1 VSVPQRHT
9 HNTRLTPEQ
18 PRHGGA
24 RQGAGRPKKENRE
37 PNIPPTL
44 KLGPEARKEEGKTR
58 DGYSSQVEE
67 LANRK
72 GRSWSYHECTLIL
85 TLVIG
90 IVLHYHETPTQAL
103 HTVSSLI
110 RRSYFSLHQ
119 LWTHWRDEQEVY
131 VVDTAGRGGGASTHV
146 NHSRHVTVEVVFT
159 LIECIRKHNREGG
172 GCTTT
177 DLIDALGEEHDITM
191 HPRTL
196 RNVLS
201 SMGYRYGKASV
212 IGKMNDVWYTARI
225 RTFLIQYSEALKEEL
240 AGRCIIVYTDESYVN
255 VNHARK
261 STWYSPIATE
271 RNEVVRPTGKGKRLV
286 LLHAF
291 TKDGWLADDT
301 SIHNDRVDQL
311 SFSCEVI
318 YEAEKG
324 DGDYHDNMN
333 GSVYMQWLSN
343 RLLVAFNRRYPRQ
356 RMVLVLDNAS
366 YHHVRGEGWINIHT
380 MKKEAIAYKL
390 IELGV
395 TTMTVERQKK
405 GTESRESK
413 RFNQASFYQQ
423 GGKWAPTLEELKAE
437 LKRYLTEHPDINR
450 TEVSKLME
458 VNGHQLIYTPP
469 YLPGVQPI
477 ERLWAYVKNYVASQY
492 HNGRTMPQLLQHTYQ
507 GFYGDDQRHAG
518 VTVELSANVIRHSM
532 DYCNYLIEQDDSLDG
547 VIHDLKT
554 ELTAMPTDIGEDID
568 ADMAPIPGVMEE

>member
-1 VSVPQRHT
+1 VQ
-9 HNTRLTPEQ
+9 
-18 PRHGGA
+18 
-24 RQGAGRPKKENRE
+24 
-37 PNIPPTL
+37 
-44 KLGPEARKEEGKTR
+44 EEKKTR
-58 DGYSSQVEE
+58 DDYSQQLEQ

-90 IVLHYHETPTQAL
+90 IVLHYNETPTQAL
-103 HTVSSLI
+103 HTVSSLVC
-110 RRSYFSLHQ
+110 RSYYSLHQ
-119 LWTHWRDEQEVY
+119 LWARWRDEQEVF

-146 NHSRHVTVEVVFT
+146 NHSHHVTVEVVFT
-159 LIECIRKHNREGG
+159 LIECIREHNKEGG

-177 DLIDALGEEHDITM
+177 VLIDALRKEHDVIM

-201 SMGYRYGKASV
+201 SMGYCYGKANV

-225 RTFLIQYSEALKEEL
+225 RTYLIQYSEALKEEE
-240 AGRCIIVYTDESYVN
+240 AGRCVIVYTDESYVN
-255 VNHARK
+255 ANHARK
-261 STWYSPIATE
+261 TTWYSPDATE
-271 RNEVVRPTGKGKRLV
+271 KNEIVRPTGRGKRLV

-291 TKDGWLADDT
+291 TKDGWLTNDT

-311 SFSCEVI
+311 SFSCELI

-333 GSVYMQWLSN
+333 GSIYMQWLNN
-343 RLLVAFNRRYPRQ
+343 RLLVAFNKRYPRQ
-356 RMVLVLDNAS
+356 KMVLVLDNAS
-366 YHHVRGEGWINIHT
+366 YHHVRGEDWINIHT
-380 MKKEAIAYKL
+380 MRKEEIAYKL

-405 GTESRESK
+405 GTESRETK

-437 LKRYLTEHPDINR
+437 LKRYLTEHPAINR

-458 VNGHQLIYTPP
+458 ANGHQLIYTPP

-492 HNGRTMPQLLQHTYQ
+492 QSGRTMPQLLQQTYK
-507 GFYGDDQRHAG
+507 GFYGDGQRHAG
-518 VTVELSANVIRHSM
+518 VTADLSANVIRHSM

-547 VIHDLKT
+547 DIHNLKT
-554 ELTAMPTDIGEDID
+554 ELTVMPADIVEDID
-568 ADMAPIPGVMEE
+568 ADMAPFPGVVEE